1 MMEAPMRFNS
11 LLLVAVVSAG
21 LAACERPGEPATD
34 SQPTAPSFQ
43 ALPGD
48 DWGPAVRLSSPW
60 PNTAALEGCPHES
73 TDGRSL
79 YFASNRNGSND
90 IFVSHR
96 DASGAWG
103 EPVALDA
110 VNSSANDYC
119 PTPLPDGG
127 LLFVSER
134 NDGLNCDPPRA
145 DIYYSRRDPSGVLL
159 PPEHLDC
166 VVNGPGHEW
175 SPSYVPAG
183 GGMLFFSS
191 SRTGKQR
198 IYVSFRGPDGSWQ
211 APQDIANLNDDLAN
225 SQRPNV
231 SADGREIV
239 FDSDRSGSRGV
250 DIWYSYRATPHSEWA
265 PPIRL
270 ENESINSTA
279 TEARA
284 SMSRNGKR
292 LYFGSNRSG
301 NFDIYVA
308 ERR

>member
-1 MMEAPMRFNS
+1 MRFNS
-11 LLLVAVVSAG
+11 LLALAG
-21 LAACERPGEPATD
+21 FAACLSGCERLGESATEP
-34 SQPTAPSFQ
+34 QPTAPSFQ
-43 ALPGD
+43 ALPSD
-48 DWGPAVRLSSPW
+48 DWGSTVRLASPW

-79 YFASNRNGSND
+79 FFASNRNGNND
-90 IFVSHR
+90 IFVTQR
-96 DASGAWG
+96 GANGEWT
-103 EPVALDA
+103 EPVALAA

-145 DIYYSRRDPSGVLL
+145 DIYHSRRDPSGMLL
-159 PPEHLDC
+159 PPEHLGC
-166 VVNGPGHEW
+166 VVNGPGNEW

-198 IYVSFRGPDGSWQ
+198 IYVSFRGPDGDWQ
-211 APQDIANLNDDLAN
+211 APQDVASLNDDLAN

-239 FDSDRSGSRGV
+239 FDSDRSGSLGV
-250 DIWYSYRATPHSEWA
+250 DIWYSYRATPRSDWV

-270 ENESINSTA
+270 ENESINSTG

>member
-1 MMEAPMRFNS
+1 MRFNS
-11 LLLVAVVSAG
+11 LLVLAAVSAC
-21 LAACERPGEPATD
+21 LAACERLDQSATER
-34 SQPTAPSFQ
+34 QPTAPRFQ
-43 ALPGD
+43 ALPSV
-48 DWGPAVRLSSPW
+48 DWGPAVPLASPW

-73 TDGRSL
+73 TNGRSL
-79 YFASNRNGSND
+79 YFASNRNGNND
-90 IFVSHR
+90 IFVAQR
-96 DASGAWG
+96 DATGQWG
-103 EPVALDA
+103 EPAALDV

-134 NDGLNCDPPRA
+134 DDGLNCGPPKA
-145 DIYYSRRDPSGVLL
+145 DIYYSRRDPSGALL

-166 VVNGPGHEW
+166 SVNSPGHEW

-198 IYVSFRGPDGSWQ
+198 IYVSFRGPNGSWQ
-211 APQDIANLNDDLAN
+211 APEDVAALNDDVAN

-231 SADGREIV
+231 SADGREVV
-239 FDSDRSGSRGV
+239 FDSDRSGSLGV
-250 DIWYSYRATPHSEWA
+250 DIWYSYRATPRSSWA

-270 ENESINSTA
+270 ENESINSPS
-279 TEARA
+279 TEARP
-284 SMSRNGKR
+284 SMSRDGKR
-292 LYFGSNRSG
+292 LYFGSNRGTS
-301 NFDIYVA
+301 FDIYVA

>member
-1 MMEAPMRFNS
+1 MRFNS
-11 LLLVAVVSAG
+11 LLVLVAVSACSS
-21 LAACERPGEPATD
+21 ACERPGESPTEPRA
-34 SQPTAPSFQ
+34 TAPSFH
-43 ALPGD
+43 ALPSD
-48 DWGPAVRLSSPW
+48 DWGTAVRLDSPW

-79 YFASNRNGSND
+79 YFASNRNGNND
-90 IFVSHR
+90 IFVTR
-96 DASGAWG
+96 READGEWG
-103 EPVALDA
+103 EPVALAA

-119 PTPLPDGG
+119 PTPLPDGD

-145 DIYYSRRDPSGVLL
+145 DIYLSRREPSGEFL
-159 PPEHLDC
+159 PPEHLGC

-183 GGMLFFSS
+183 GGMLFYSS
-191 SRTGKQR
+191 GRTGKQR
-198 IYVSFRGPDGSWQ
+198 IYVSLRGTDGSWQ
-211 APQDIANLNDDLAN
+211 APQDVAALNDDLAN

-239 FDSDRSGSRGV
+239 FDSDRSGSLGV
-250 DIWYSYRATPHSEWA
+250 DIWYSYRATPRSSWA
-265 PPIRL
+265 PPTRL

-284 SMSRNGKR
+284 SMSRDGKR
-292 LYFGSNRSG
+292 LYFGSNRGG
-301 NFDIYVA
+301 NFDLFVA

>member
-1 MMEAPMRFNS
+1 MRFNS
-11 LLLVAVVSAG
+11 LLVLAGVSAC
-21 LAACERPGEPATD
+21 LSACDRPGESATER
-34 SQPTAPSFQ
+34 QPTAPSFL
-43 ALPGD
+43 ALPRDG
-48 DWGPAVRLSSPW
+48 WGTAVRLPSPW

-73 TDGRSL
+73 TNGRSL
-79 YFASNRNGSND
+79 YFASNRTGNND
-90 IFVSHR
+90 IYVTQR
-96 DASGAWG
+96 GADGEWG
-103 EPVALDA
+103 EPVALA
-110 VNSSANDYC
+110 VVNSSANDYC

-145 DIYYSRRDPSGVLL
+145 DIYQSRRDPSGELL
-159 PPEHLDC
+159 PPEHLGC
-166 VVNGPGHEW
+166 VVNGPGHEF

-198 IYVSFRGPDGSWQ
+198 IYVSFRGTDGSWQ
-211 APQDIANLNDDLAN
+211 APQDVAALNDDLAN

-250 DIWYSYRATPHSEWA
+250 DIWYSYRATPHSEWTL
-265 PPIRL
+265 PIRL

-284 SMSRNGKR
+284 SMSRDGKR
-292 LYFGSNRSG
+292 LYFGSNRGG
-301 NFDIYVA
+301 NFDIFVA

>member
-1 MMEAPMRFNS
+1 MRFNS
-11 LLLVAVVSAG
+11 LLVLAAVSAC
-21 LAACERPGEPATD
+21 LSACDRPGESATER
-34 SQPTAPSFQ
+34 QPTAPHFQ

-48 DWGPAVRLSSPW
+48 DWGTAVRLASPW

-73 TDGRSL
+73 VDGRSL
-79 YFASNRNGSND
+79 YFASNRNGNND
-90 IFVSHR
+90 IFVTHR
-96 DASGAWG
+96 DAKGEWG
-103 EPVALDA
+103 EPVAVA
-110 VNSSANDYC
+110 VVNSSANDYC
-119 PTPLPDGG
+119 PTPLPEGG

-134 NDGLNCDPPRA
+134 NDGLNCGPPRA
-145 DIYYSRRDPSGVLL
+145 DIYYSRREPSGGLL
-159 PPEHLDC
+159 PPEHLGC

-175 SPSYVPAG
+175 SPSYAPAG

-198 IYVSFRGPDGSWQ
+198 IYVSTRGPDGNWQ
-211 APQDIANLNDDLAN
+211 AAEDVAELNDALAN

-239 FDSDRSGSRGV
+239 FDSDRSGSLGV
-250 DIWYSYRATPHSEWA
+250 DIWYSYRATPRSSWA

-270 ENESINSTA
+270 ENASINSTA

-284 SMSRNGKR
+284 SMSRDGKR
-292 LYFGSNRSG
+292 LYFGSNRTPSN
-301 NFDIYVA
+301 NFDIFVA